1 MMITP
6 SDVPATSGRSGMCVA
21 VRCGVVRVVKVGG
34 DVLCACD
41 RPRRHH
47 HDTAGTCVATCCGRA
62 ARFLCRCVRSP
73 RCHRATTSALREI
86 AAILEPTRA
95 MRLRRQA
102 TGISSAVAFP
112 RALTPPTLVA
122 ARHTGHNDVYSTLAD
137 PRGSSHRDRTISTRL
152 GSATRATLI

>member
-1 MMITP
+1 MITLL
-6 SDVPATSGRSGMCVA
+6 VHAWLHAVVGRHA
-21 VRCGVVRVVKVGG
+21 VRADAFAPLVVTVQQQAPYVK
-34 DVLCACD
+34 L
-41 RPRRHH
+41 H
-47 HDTAGTCVATCCGRA
+47 
-62 ARFLCRCVRSP
+62 
-73 RCHRATTSALREI
+73 

-95 MRLRRQA
+95 MRLHRQA

-112 RALTPPTLVA
+112 RALTQPTLVA